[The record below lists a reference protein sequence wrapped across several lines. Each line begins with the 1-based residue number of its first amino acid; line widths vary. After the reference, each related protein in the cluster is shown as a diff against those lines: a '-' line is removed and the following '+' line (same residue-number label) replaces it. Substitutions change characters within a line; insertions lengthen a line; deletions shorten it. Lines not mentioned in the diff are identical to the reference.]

1 MPVKPAKNRRRR
13 QKASVKT
20 LHAGHAHVRT
30 TQARQSRHKR
40 SKPKRS
46 RSKAISA
53 FTTEIS
59 AFPTE
64 MNALVGASLQFPMR
78 VMACRTPLQL
88 WLEQARLMHA
98 WLIASQS
105 MTFARPFVPPL
116 PVA

>member
-30 TQARQSRHKR
+30 TQARQSRHK
-40 SKPKRS
+40 PKRA

-53 FTTEIS
+53 LPTEIS
-59 AFPTE
+59 AFPTG
-64 MNALVGASLQFPMR
+64 MNALAGASLQFPMR

-105 MTFARPFVPPL
+105 MTFARPFAPPL